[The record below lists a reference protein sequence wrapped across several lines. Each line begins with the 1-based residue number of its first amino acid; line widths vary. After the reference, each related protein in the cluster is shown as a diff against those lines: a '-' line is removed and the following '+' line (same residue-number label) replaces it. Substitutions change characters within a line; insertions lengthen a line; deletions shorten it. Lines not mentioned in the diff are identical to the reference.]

1 MYLKTFFIYTV
12 QLSNEPSSL
21 SFVCLVR
28 AANKGLR
35 GCVGLYVLHGCLPYP
50 ITDKKIAFPIGI
62 LGQVRYLIVSIPDLC
77 TLTYFDGI
85 LLNTY
90 YICFHYIVIAQK
102 T

>member
-50 ITDKKIAFPIGI
+50 ITDKKKCISHWYPGSGAVLDCID
-62 LGQVRYLIVSIPDLC
+62 S
-77 TLTYFDGI
+77 
-85 LLNTY
+85 
-90 YICFHYIVIAQK
+90 
-102 T
+102 